1 MNGARFAL
9 REPAASALTAPTP
22 WQSRVARWARQSEG
36 RKGRGLVLLAVVVY
50 TPALLFGGFV
60 SDDWIFVT
68 EPLVR
73 RLDGIVSI
81 WLSPAEIGH
90 ENHYWPIAYT
100 TFWIEHK
107 LWGFDPAGYHAVNI
121 ALHALN
127 SVLVWRLLLRLGVPG
142 AWLVGAVFAVHPVH
156 VESVAWVIE
165 RKDLL
170 SALFYLGAVHVW
182 LRFTEAPG
190 PGRYLLCLAFFAAAL
205 LSKSIAVTLPAA
217 LLLLRWWQAG
227 RVTWRDAACVAPLFA
242 LALGV
247 TLADLAFY
255 RDRIDSALDYS
266 LVERALIAARAL
278 WVYAHQLVWPV
289 SLPVLYTR
297 WDVHPGDLL
306 GWLAIAALAALGAA
320 LWLAR
325 DRIGRGPLAGVL
337 FFALTLSPV
346 LGFVDFRFMK
356 IAFVADRFQ
365 YLASIGPL
373 AVVLGAGVHLA
384 GRLHPPGRAAAV
396 VTAAA
401 VLSVLGALGQRQ
413 SGIYR
418 DDLTYARHIDAVNP
432 RHYAGQLALS
442 RHLGD
447 AGHHEEALAAARRGV
462 ALAEGRRGNHSHW
475 AYADLGNALLALE
488 RPVEAETAFRT
499 SLALW
504 PRSERHKPRL
514 LLARALVRQARYEEG
529 LALYRA
535 LIREDP
541 DDDAV
546 HLLQGMALL
555 ESGRHEAAVES
566 FDRALAKLRDLR
578 TEPALHVLLGEAQR
592 KLGRPDAAAAHL
604 DRALALEPDNVW
616 FLLARVD
623 LARER
628 ARERQRAAGLPV
640 DGRNGSMGQ
649 AAGRAGREAWAEA
662 AEELHVRLAEAR
674 ERCETAIEQEPGSAF
689 ARVALGEVLRRMD
702 EYETVAAVLEEAL
715 ALAPSR
721 PVARDAHRAL
731 GEVFEKQGRFEA
743 AARHWRG
750 ALDIHPFDATALER
764 LAGLRLREGRYG
776 DALPLYRGLV
786 EATPFVAQAHVD
798 LGVTLYRTGRLHE
811 ALLALDRALALAPGL
826 EAARDL
832 RSRVLEAQAASG
844 TSGAAAPG
852 GATLGAA
859 ARRAARS

>member
-1 MNGARFAL
+1 MTADGPMHGLGRVSAPAPAL
-9 REPAASALTAPTP
+9 AVGSNAGVRDAALLRLA
-22 WQSRVARWARQSEG
+22 QWAQHGEG

-60 SDDWIFVT
+60 WDDWIFVT

-73 RLDGIVSI
+73 RLDGIISI
-81 WLSPAEIGH
+81 WLSPSEIAR
-90 ENHYWPIAYT
+90 ENHYWPVTYT

-107 LWGFDPAGYHAVNI
+107 LWGFNPIGYHAVNVG
-121 ALHALN
+121 LHALN

-156 VESVAWVIE
+156 VESVAWIIE

-190 PGRYLLCLAFFAAAL
+190 SGRYLLCLALFAAAL

-266 LVERALIAARAL
+266 LVERVLIAARAL
-278 WVYAHQLVWPV
+278 WVYAHQLVWPA
-289 SLPVLYTR
+289 SLPVLYSR
-297 WDVHPGDLL
+297 WEVHPSDLL
-306 GWLAIAALAALGAA
+306 GWLAIGALVALGAA

-346 LGFVDFRFMK
+346 LGFVDFRFMQ

-373 AVVLGAGVHLA
+373 AVVLGGAILLA
-384 GRLHPPGRAAAV
+384 GRLHLRGRAVAV
-396 VTAAA
+396 VTAATLLVA
-401 VLSVLGALGQRQ
+401 LGALGWRQ

-418 DDLTYARHIDAVNP
+418 NDLAYARHIDAANP
-432 RHYAGQLALS
+432 RHYAGQLHLS
-442 RHLGD
+442 SGLSV

-462 ALAEGRRGNHSHW
+462 ALAEDRRGSQTHR
-475 AYADLGNALLALE
+475 AYLAQGNALLALD
-488 RPVEAETAFRT
+488 RPVEAEAAFRA

-504 PRSERHKPRL
+504 PRSQRNLPRL

-529 LALYRA
+529 MALYEA
-535 LIREDP
+535 LLREDLDP
-541 DDDAV
+541 DV
-546 HLLQGMALL
+546 TYIFRGQALL
-555 ESGRHEAAVES
+555 ESGRYEAAVAS
-566 FDRALAKLRDLR
+566 FNRALVLVRDLR
-578 TEPALHVLLGEAQR
+578 TEPRLHALLGEAQQ
-592 KLGRPDAAAAHL
+592 KLGRPGAAAAHL
-604 DRALALEPDNVW
+604 DRALALDPDNVW
-616 FLLARVD
+616 LLLARVD
-623 LARER
+623 LARD
-628 ARERQRAAGLPV
+628 RQRAVGLPV
-640 DGRNGSMGQ
+640 DGHDRSAVQ
-649 AAGRAGREAWAEA
+649 TVGRARREAWT
-662 AEELHVRLAEAR
+662 EEFHVRLADVR
-674 ERCETAIEQEPGSAF
+674 ERLEAAIELEPESAF
-689 ARVALGEVLRRMD
+689 ARVALGEVLLRMD
-702 EYETVAAVLEEAL
+702 EYEAAAGVLEEAL

-721 PVARDAHRAL
+721 PVARDAHLAL
-731 GEVFEKQGRFEA
+731 GEVFERQRRFEA

-750 ALDIHPFDATALER
+750 ALDIHPLGATALER
-764 LAGLRLREGRYG
+764 LAGLRLREARYE
-776 DALPLYRGLV
+776 DALLLYRRLV
-786 EATPFVAQAHVD
+786 EATPFVAQAHVN
-798 LGVTLYRTGRLHE
+798 LGEALYRTGRLPE
-811 ALLALDRALALAPGL
+811 ALLALERALELAPGL
-826 EAARDL
+826 GAARDL
-832 RSRVLEAQAASG
+832 RAQVLEAQAAST
-844 TSGAAAPG
+844 TSGAAARQVAP
-852 GATLGAA
+852 
-859 ARRAARS
+859 S